1 MRNNN
6 EKYIKKTFT
15 GSSKK
20 CGKLYEK
27 VYCISNTNSYIWYV
41 LILTQSQLNDKKM
54 NEEKVLEVVNGI
66 IIDRLN
72 ELVENMS
79 NHDFVEYV
87 MDRLEQEGVKIDT
100 ENDDVVE
107 KINGVIGDRIFP
119 LLHKLTEYLIEKTI
133 PTK

>member
-1 MRNNN
+1 
-6 EKYIKKTFT
+6 
-15 GSSKK
+15 
-20 CGKLYEK
+20 
-27 VYCISNTNSYIWYV
+27 
-41 LILTQSQLNDKKM
+41 M

-66 IIDRLN
+66 IIDRIN

-107 KINGVIGDRIFP
+107 KINGVIGNRIFP
-119 LLHKLTEYLIEKTI
+119 LLHKLTEYLIGKTI